1 MDAENVQD
9 AKIVR
14 VASERLSSEAAHGVC
29 RSVDLVSAA
38 PRELSSDWNVK
49 SVTRYIVKSGAGAA
63 SPPTEFFTTQHQTK
77 IARSKNFFLLKKS
90 ILLHMYRKRLMMCS
104 KIRRLLHNSFMSIK
118 STR

>member
-1 MDAENVQD
+1 MKPCCFA
-9 AKIVR
+9 AAR
-14 VASERLSSEAAHGVC
+14 SSAMSGGGCWRLSGAALKYGRGECAGCQDCPSGVRAIKREAAHGVC

-77 IARSKNFFLLKKS
+77 IARSKNSFL
-90 ILLHMYRKRLMMCS
+90 
-104 KIRRLLHNSFMSIK
+104 
-118 STR
+118 